1 MGDRVLWATVIGAVI
16 LALPVAATAAPS
28 QHVSSVPFVT
38 VAGGGNTDHPRRN
51 RVFLARS
58 LAATDPWRRWLSVR
72 ARNALRN
79 LNFDHYGVIA
89 VFRMQKSTGLK
100 ITRIERASHTLALR
114 LTVPRPPPPD
124 PSLVTLGAYHVVAVK
139 RRDLRDVSHVFV
151 RAVTVK

>member
-1 MGDRVLWATVIGAVI
+1 
-16 LALPVAATAAPS
+16 
-28 QHVSSVPFVT
+28 
-38 VAGGGNTDHPRRN
+38 
-51 RVFLARS
+51 
-58 LAATDPWRRWLSVR
+58 
-72 ARNALRN
+72 

-114 LTVPRPPPPD
+114 LTVPKPPPPD